1 MPAGRPRAAKNR
13 DLPPRLKR
21 RPSGKQFLYYYL
33 HPANPADKKHP
44 DGWQEP
50 IGKGPESPIPDT
62 VLDAWRE
69 RERARAGVPVDGFL
83 TLTKAFREQHLRG
96 LAVKTQSDYENGLD
110 RLDEVFGK
118 LRDREVVSSHVR
130 ALRRKLKQQKKP
142 TMFNN
147 LKALLS
153 SVYNWGRDEELTTAP
168 NPCIGVKDIPVKRKK
183 LLVTDDMFLDVYDQA
198 EQVVKDWMDLA
209 VIVGPRVSNVLKI
222 RRTEHIV
229 RDRGQRWLTPPNTKT
244 DQASWIRIEGDLA
257 EVVDELLGRERKV
270 TGIYLVQTDA
280 GQPVTYAMLKRG
292 FDDARARARAKALE
306 EGREWKH
313 WQRRDLRRRNASDAD
328 TIDEAQRRLAHTDRK
343 TTSDFYYTV
352 MRAGPGKRPRRAQ

>member
-33 HPANPADKKHP
+33 HPANPADKQHP
-44 DGWQEP
+44 EGWQEP
-50 IGKGPESPIPDT
+50 IGKGAESPIPEK

-69 RERARAGVPVDGFL
+69 RERARDGVPVDGFIV
-83 TLTKAFREQHLRG
+83 LTKAFREHHLPG
-96 LAVKTQSDYENGLD
+96 LAVKTQQDYDGQLD
-110 RLDEVFGK
+110 RLDEVFGN
-118 LRDREVVSSHVR
+118 LRDREVVAAHVR
-130 ALRRKLKQQKKP
+130 GLRRKLKAKP

-153 SVYNWGRDEELTTAP
+153 SLYNWARDEELTTAP

-183 LLVTDDMFLDVYDQA
+183 TLVTDDMYLDVYDQA
-198 EQVVKDWMDLA
+198 EQFVKDWMDLA
-209 VIVGPRVSNVLKI
+209 VIVGPRVSNVLQI

-229 RDRGQRWLTPPNTKT
+229 RDRGQRWLTPPNSKT
-244 DQASWIRIEGDLA
+244 NQASWIKIEGDLA
-257 EVVDELLGRERKV
+257 EVIDELLGRERKV
-270 TGIYLVQTDA
+270 TGTYLVQTDA
-280 GQPVTYAMLKRG
+280 GQPVTYAMLRRG
-292 FDDARARARAKALE
+292 FDDARARARAKALAE
-306 EGREWKH
+306 EREWKH

-352 MRAGPGKRPRRAQ
+352 MRAGPGRKPRRTA